1 MALGMYAASVP
12 VYQRQLGAVSKLLE
26 KGAAWAAARKV
37 DEAVLG
43 ATRLIPDMLP
53 LSRQVQIACR
63 FAEESTA
70 RLAGAEVPKAPENAE
85 KTLAELRVRID
96 AVLAYLKGFK
106 PEQIDGSEDRQ
117 IVLTFPGR
125 TMEFTG
131 KAFLLTFQLP
141 NFLFH
146 ITTAYAILR
155 SQGVPLGKMDFLA
168 GASVPA

>member
-53 LSRQVQIACR
+53 LTRQVQVACR

-85 KTLAELRVRID
+85 RPGRAAGSHRRR
-96 AVLAYLKGFK
+96 AGYLKGFK
-106 PEQIDGSEDRQ
+106 PEQIDGS
-117 IVLTFPGR
+117 
-125 TMEFTG
+125 
-131 KAFLLTFQLP
+131 A
-141 NFLFH
+141 
-146 ITTAYAILR
+146 TARSRHRAGNEL
-155 SQGVPLGKMDFLA
+155 SQGQQYRCTRHANFYFHCTPRTQSCA
-168 GASVPA
+168 IPASRSGNAISRALTPCA